1 MAQKNATPSK
11 EQQEV
16 LKQHNLPVYLWVVM
30 KEFGSALMVRH
41 RVTGEVRVIEK
52 K

>member
-1 MAQKNATPSK
+1 MAQKNATPTK
-11 EQQEV
+11 AQKAV
-16 LKQHNLPVYLWVVM
+16 LQKHGLPDYLWVVT

-52 K
+52 